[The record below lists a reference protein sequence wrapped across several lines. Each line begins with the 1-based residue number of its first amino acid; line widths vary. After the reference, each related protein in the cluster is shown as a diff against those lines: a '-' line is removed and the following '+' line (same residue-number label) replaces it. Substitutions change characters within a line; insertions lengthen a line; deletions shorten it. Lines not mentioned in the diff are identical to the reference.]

1 MEIFERTR
9 LYSALPRFD
18 EARTWAEIDLGAL
31 RFNYKYLSETL
42 RERALSACG
51 KAPEPIC
58 VVKADAYGHGACGA
72 VPVFLSEGCRFFAVS
87 SIEEAVE
94 VRNICR
100 NRGVDARVLILGL
113 TLPSLV
119 RKLAEYDIITTLPSL
134 EYAERLSAAAATAR
148 VRVRCHIK
156 LDTGMNRLGFAACSE
171 DDFDRSAEEIKSC
184 SKLKGIS
191 LEGIFTHFAEA
202 DDSDS
207 EELSGKTL
215 LQAKRFFGVIK
226 ALEKRRVRIAFKHV
240 CNSAAAIRF
249 PEIAL
254 DGVRLGIALYGARP
268 SESFELPLRPAMSFK
283 TKISH
288 IHTLREGETVS
299 YGGRFEAERDTR
311 IATLPVGYADGFLRA
326 YGGASVKI
334 SSRDG
339 DTEAPIIGRIC
350 MDQCMISLDGSDPAR
365 VGDEVT
371 LFGDTPERLYSL
383 AKTAGTIPYE
393 ILCAVS
399 ARVVR
404 IYKED
409 GNVL

>member
-1 MEIFERTR
+1 MGISDGIR

-31 RFNYKYLSETL
+31 RFNYKYLREAL
-42 RERALSACG
+42 RERALAAG
-51 KAPEPIC
+51 VKPPEPIC
-58 VVKADAYGHGACGA
+58 VVKADAYGHGACGT

-100 NRGVDARVLILGL
+100 TRGVAARILILGL

-134 EYAERLSAAAATAR
+134 EYAERLSAAATTAG
-148 VRVRCHIK
+148 VRIRCHVK

-171 DDFDRSAEEIKSC
+171 EDFDRSANEIKAC
-184 SKLKGIS
+184 SRLKGLTI
-191 LEGIFTHFAEA
+191 EGIFTHFAEA

-207 EELSGKTL
+207 EELEGKTL
-215 LQAKRFFGVIK
+215 LQAERFLGVTK
-226 ALEKRRVRIAFKHV
+226 ALEKKHVKITFKHI

-249 PEIAL
+249 PKLAL

-268 SESFELPLRPAMSFK
+268 SEFFELSLRPAMSFK

-288 IHTLREGETVS
+288 IHTLRAGETVS
-299 YGGRFEAERDTR
+299 YGGRFKAERDTR

-334 SSRDG
+334 SSAAG
-339 DTEAPIIGRIC
+339 DTEAPVIGRIC
-350 MDQCMISLDGSDPAR
+350 MDQCMINLDGSESAG

-371 LFGDTPERLYSL
+371 LFGDTPHRLYSL
-383 AKTAGTIPYE
+383 AELANTIPYE

>member
-1 MEIFERTR
+1 MGISDGIR

-31 RFNYKYLSETL
+31 RFNYKYLCKAL
-42 RERALSACG
+42 WERALAVGGRS
-51 KAPEPIC
+51 PEPIC

-100 NRGVDARVLILGL
+100 TRDVKARILILGL
-113 TLPSLV
+113 TLPGLV

-134 EYAERLSAAAATAR
+134 EYAERLSAAAVAAG
-148 VRVRCHIK
+148 VRIKCHVK

-171 DDFDRSAEEIKSC
+171 EDFDRSAEEIKLC
-184 SKLKGIS
+184 SRLKGLS
-191 LEGIFTHFAEA
+191 VEGIFTHFAEA
-202 DDSDS
+202 DDSDG
-207 EELSGKTL
+207 EELEGKTL
-215 LQAKRFFGVIK
+215 LQAERFFGVIK
-226 ALEKRRVRIAFKHV
+226 ALEKRRVRIAFKHI

-249 PEIAL
+249 PKLAL

-268 SESFELPLRPAMSFK
+268 SEFFELSLRPAMSFK

-288 IHTLREGETVS
+288 IHTLRAGETVS
-299 YGGRFEAERDTR
+299 YGGSFKAERDIR
-311 IATLPVGYADGFLRA
+311 VATLPVGYADGFLRA

-334 SSRDG
+334 SSSGG
-339 DTEAPIIGRIC
+339 DTEAPVIGRIC
-350 MDQCMISLDGSDPAR
+350 MDQCMISLDGSDSAC

-371 LFGDTPERLYSL
+371 LFGDKPQRLYSL
-383 AKTAGTIPYE
+383 AELANTIPYE